1 MQATFAVA
9 LFAFTLSAG
18 AATAAPAPKK
28 KACGNWSSYEACLK
42 GNQKI
47 GTIRGVGWWC
57 SQKCAGL
64 R

>member
-1 MQATFAVA
+1 MRATCAAALVA
-9 LFAFTLSAG
+9 FIVGAG
-18 AATAAPAPKK
+18 SATAAPAPKK

-47 GTIRGVGWWC
+47 GSVRGVGWWC